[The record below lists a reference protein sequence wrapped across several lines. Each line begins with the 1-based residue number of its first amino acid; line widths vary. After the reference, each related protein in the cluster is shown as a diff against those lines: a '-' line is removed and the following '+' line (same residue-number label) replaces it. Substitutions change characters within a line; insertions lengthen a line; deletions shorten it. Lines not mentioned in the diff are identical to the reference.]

1 MLADVRRSMTS
12 MPLPRAI
19 RASAIAP
26 VMVSLILSALVLGA
40 LALKPPAA
48 LGLSCIQPPPLG
60 EAVAQ
65 AEIAF
70 VGTVTGVANEGR
82 WATVSVEEIWK
93 GPDMPPVV
101 EVHGGGP
108 NPSDSL
114 ADRTFTAG
122 TRYVFFPYVEE
133 GVLTDNICSSTMEFP
148 FEISFRPETFRTP
161 TPSEPE
167 PADPIATIG
176 SLAVPIGAVAFLAVV
191 IIGGAMLVSR
201 REA

>member
-1 MLADVRRSMTS
+1 MTS
-12 MPLPRAI
+12 LSTPPAI
-19 RASAIAP
+19 RGSAIAP
-26 VMVSLILSALVLGA
+26 FLVSVLVSFL
-40 LALKPPAA
+40 LVAA
-48 LGLSCIQPPPLG
+48 VAIRPGVARGLSCIQPPPLPD
-60 EAVAQ
+60 AVAQ

-70 VGTVTGVANEGR
+70 VGTVTATINDGR
-82 WATVSVEEIWK
+82 WATVAVEEIWK

-122 TRYVFFPYVEE
+122 TRYVFFPYVED

-148 FEISFRPETFRTP
+148 FEISFRPESFRTP

-176 SLAVPIGAVAFLAVV
+176 DLAVPIGAVAFLAVV

-201 REA
+201 RQA